1 LLAGLLT
8 RGLDGF
14 GEDVRCGSLRTV
26 DDMGVHAKGD
36 GRVRVAE
43 PGRDDVNRDMLISKE
58 PGSR

>member
-1 LLAGLLT
+1 
-8 RGLDGF
+8 
-14 GEDVRCGSLRTV
+14 
-26 DDMGVHAKGD
+26 MGVHAKGE